1 MRPGT
6 ASTTHCPP
14 LFFPLTGKIA
24 EYDPDVIVGHNFL
37 GWDLDILL
45 HRMQACNVPCAE
57 WSKLGRLRRSR
68 CVFPFPAR
76 SRIMRTCWP
85 RILFSMAVGAI
96 ECRFPR
102 MNQGVGGTGD
112 TTWQEKAVMAG
123 RLVCDTYHSAKEF
136 VRHKN
141 YRLGELAKVQLGK
154 DRPDLPMDEDNNVA
168 PYFSKTGISQHLG
181 PFLCSLLRSSH
192 SSA

>member
-1 MRPGT
+1 M
-6 ASTTHCPP
+6 
-14 LFFPLTGKIA
+14 
-24 EYDPDVIVGHNFL
+24 V
-37 GWDLDILL
+37 
-45 HRMQACNVPCAE
+45 QA
-57 WSKLGRLRRSR
+57 RSPAAITVR
-68 CVFPFPAR
+68 FPFSR
-76 SRIMRTCWP
+76 SLAHHAHLLAENI
-85 RILFSMAVGAI
+85 ILNGAVGAI